1 MHCLPRANTVLE
13 ANMKKQQHGFT
24 LLELMVTIAIVGIV
38 AAIALWDSSD
48 MLENNRAEN
57 YLLELKRNIN
67 FARAKATS
75 TDSLIVVCSGETSK
89 IENDQDVTCLN
100 DWSDGVVFVFYDNN
114 GNGNYNPGNN
124 DKILRVMAEIPQTSK
139 FTFTGDNSLIFDAS
153 GRVTTNPGIFTYCP
167 NKDNENNK
175 SMEVSVSGTSLY
187 YGDTTNT
194 CD

>member
-1 MHCLPRANTVLE
+1 
-13 ANMKKQQHGFT
+13 MKKQQHGFT
-24 LLELMVTIAIVGIV
+24 LLELMVTIAIVGII
-38 AAIALWDSSD
+38 AAIAFWNSSD

-75 TDSLIVVCSGETSK
+75 TDSLIVVCSGDTTR
-89 IENDQDVTCLN
+89 IENDRKVTCLDSWN
-100 DWSDGVVFVFYDNN
+100 DGSVIVFYDSNSN
-114 GNGNYNPGNN
+114 GIHNPRIG
-124 DKILRVMAEIPQTSK
+124 DKILRVMSEIPDNSQ

-153 GRVTTNPGIFTYCP
+153 GRVTTNPGTFTYCP

-175 SMEVSVSGTSLY
+175 AMEVSVSGTALY

>member
-1 MHCLPRANTVLE
+1 
-13 ANMKKQQHGFT
+13 MKKIQRGFT

-38 AAIALWDSSD
+38 ATIALWDSSD

-75 TDSLIVVCSGETSK
+75 TDSLIVVCSGETSR
-89 IENDQDVTCLN
+89 IENDQRVTCLN
-100 DWSDGVVFVFYDNN
+100 DWSEGSIIVFYDNN
-114 GNGNYNPGNN
+114 GNGIHNPRIG
-124 DKILRVMAEIPQTSK
+124 DKILRVMSEIPDNSQ

-167 NKDNENNK
+167 NKDNKNNK
-175 SMEVSVSGTSLY
+175 AMEVSVSGTALY
-187 YGDTTNT
+187 YGDTKNT

>member
-1 MHCLPRANTVLE
+1 
-13 ANMKKQQHGFT
+13 MKKQQHGFT
-24 LLELMVTIAIVGIV
+24 LLELMVTIAIVGII
-38 AAIALWDSSD
+38 AAIAFWNSSD

-89 IENDQDVTCLN
+89 IENKQETACLN
-100 DWSDGVVFVFYDNN
+100 DWNDGIVFVFYDSN
-114 GNGNYNPGNN
+114 GNGDYNPDND
-124 DKILRVMAEIPQTSK
+124 DKILRVMSEIPDNSQ

-153 GRVTTNPGIFTYCP
+153 GRVTTNPGTFTYCP

-175 SMEVSVSGTSLY
+175 AMEVSVSGTALY
-187 YGDTTNT
+187 FGDTTNT
-194 CD
+194 CG